1 MVLMN
6 HLNLKYL
13 YFNIVK
19 HKRSISYSIS
29 SGISFGAFL
38 NYYKII
44 NYEKITYFN
53 AYIGFG
59 GCL

>member
-1 MVLMN
+1 MN

-13 YFNIVK
+13 YFNIIK
-19 HKRSISYSIS
+19 HKQCISYSIS
-29 SGISFGAFL
+29 CGISFGAFL

-53 AYIGFG
+53 ACVGFG